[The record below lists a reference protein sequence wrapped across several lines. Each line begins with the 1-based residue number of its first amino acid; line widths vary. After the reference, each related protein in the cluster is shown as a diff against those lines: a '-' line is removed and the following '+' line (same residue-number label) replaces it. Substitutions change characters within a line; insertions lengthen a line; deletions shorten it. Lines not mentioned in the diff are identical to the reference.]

1 MNAIRIIALSA
12 LLVAGGAL
20 AEGKKK
26 AAAQPEAIK
35 PPVTAA
41 DKPKTCADQC
51 KVMEKMLLEPC
62 KKGAGASQRA
72 QQSCASQTRQMVD
85 ACNGSCKEKGRI
97 DKQYMM
103 EHVKPPAGY
112 KPKEGS
118 QKSTEGE
125 GDAH

>member
-1 MNAIRIIALSA
+1 MNAIRIIALGA
-12 LLVAGGAL
+12 LLLAGGAL

-26 AAAQPEAIK
+26 AEAKPEVVK
-35 PPVTAA
+35 PTVTAA

-51 KVMEKMLLEPC
+51 MVMEKMLLEPC
-62 KKGAGASQRA
+62 KKGAGASKRA
-72 QQSCASQTRQMVD
+72 QQACASNTNQMVE
-85 ACNGSCKEKGRI
+85 ACYGSCKEKGRI

-112 KPKEGS
+112 KPKEAR
-118 QKSTEGE
+118 QSTEGE